1 MHPYW
6 YHAHRCGRGTSRL
19 FWFLLGG
26 ASATWWYTHHDV
38 HAWQERRACWRD
50 RIPQD
55 AYPAPGSVP
64 PPPPATS
71 QQAPGAP
78 VQPNGGGQT
87 QPQQDHRWERWGWG
101 SWSRE
106 QQQQQQ
112 QQENQSPRERWGW
125 GAWGRDARAQQPQ
138 QQQQPPQ
145 GAQAPFPT
153 PTPAQP
159 HAPMQSPP
167 RAGGPWEREGAWG
180 PPGPLPATMEKAG
193 REEKDIV
200 QQATDT
206 ITELSEA
213 TLNNLL
219 VTIESLKSKLAE
231 HRAQREQQER
241 ELQALREAKFKQFEE
256 WQRHMQEQ
264 QAREEQKKQQEPAR
278 RLV

>member
-1 MHPYW
+1 MHHPYW
-6 YHAHRCGRGTSRL
+6 YHGHRCGRGTSRL

-26 ASATWWYTHHDV
+26 ATATWWYTHHDV

-55 AYPAPGSVP
+55 AYPAPGAVP
-64 PPPPATS
+64 PPPLATN
-71 QQAPGAP
+71 QQAPGA
-78 VQPNGGGQT
+78 QT

-101 SWSRE
+101 SWGRE
-106 QQQQQQ
+106 QHQQQQQ
-112 QQENQSPRERWGW
+112 QQETQSPRDRWGW
-125 GAWGRDARAQQPQ
+125 GSWGRDARAQQQPQHTQPQ
-138 QQQQPPQ
+138 QQPQDAPASVPNTVPVQP
-145 GAQAPFPT
+145 QAPP
-153 PTPAQP
+153 
-159 HAPMQSPP
+159 QSPP
-167 RAGGPWEREGAWG
+167 RWGGPWEREGAWG
-180 PPGPLPATMEKAG
+180 SPGPLPGGMEKMG

-219 VTIESLKSKLAE
+219 ITIESLKSKLAE

-256 WQRHMQEQ
+256 WQRHVQEQ
-264 QAREEQKKQQEPAR
+264 QAREEQKKDEPAR